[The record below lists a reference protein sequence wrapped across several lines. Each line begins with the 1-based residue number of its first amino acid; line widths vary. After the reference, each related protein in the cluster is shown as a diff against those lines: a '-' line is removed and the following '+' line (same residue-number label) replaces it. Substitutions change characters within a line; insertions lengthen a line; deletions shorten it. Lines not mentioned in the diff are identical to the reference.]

1 MKRRENIDEFK
12 VPTNYFDEFEN
23 HLLNKINEEVLPKNI
38 GFKTPPGYFNKLDA
52 KIKRKNNSKSKEG
65 KLIPVVS
72 KKKFIYAASL
82 AAIVILVFS
91 VIKDMSFITE
101 KTNMTMAAN
110 EAAYMNFFFETTG
123 INFPSFDLLL
133 FFLFILASNL
143 LKYPGGVLK
152 PIFLGRTSSFI
163 LLSKWFSN
171 SSK

>member
-1 MKRRENIDEFK
+1 VKRRENIDEFK

-91 VIKDMSFITE
+91 VIKDTTRFYTLEEIEISNIENFINEGNIQLKQHEISILFTDE
-101 KTNMTMAAN
+101 ILNNMTSN
-110 EAAYMNFFFETTG
+110 QSRLSGNQLENYLLEN
-123 INFPSFDLLL
+123 INDLNALL
-133 FFLFILASNL
+133 P
-143 LKYPGGVLK
+143 Y
-152 PIFLGRTSSFI
+152 
-163 LLSKWFSN
+163 
-171 SSK
+171 

>member
-91 VIKDMSFITE
+91 VIKDTTRFYTLEEIEISNIENFINEGNIQLKQHEISIYFTDE
-101 KTNMTMAAN
+101 VLNNKTRNQSRLSGN
-110 EAAYMNFFFETTG
+110 QLENYLLEN
-123 INFPSFDLLL
+123 INDLNALL
-133 FFLFILASNL
+133 P
-143 LKYPGGVLK
+143 Y
-152 PIFLGRTSSFI
+152 
-163 LLSKWFSN
+163 
-171 SSK
+171 

>member
-91 VIKDMSFITE
+91 VIKDTTRFYTLEEIEISNIENFINEGNIQLKQHEISILFTDE
-101 KTNMTMAAN
+101 ILNNMTSN
-110 EAAYMNFFFETTG
+110 QSRLSGNQLENYLLEN
-123 INFPSFDLLL
+123 INDLKDLLP
-133 FFLFILASNL
+133 N
-143 LKYPGGVLK
+143 
-152 PIFLGRTSSFI
+152 
-163 LLSKWFSN
+163 
-171 SSK
+171 

>member
-91 VIKDMSFITE
+91 VIKDTTRFYTLEEIEISNIENFINEGNIQLKQHEISILFTDE
-101 KTNMTMAAN
+101 ILNNMTSN
-110 EAAYMNFFFETTG
+110 QSRLSGNQLENYLLEN
-123 INFPSFDLLL
+123 INDLNALL
-133 FFLFILASNL
+133 P
-143 LKYPGGVLK
+143 Y
-152 PIFLGRTSSFI
+152 
-163 LLSKWFSN
+163 
-171 SSK
+171 

>member
-52 KIKRKNNSKSKEG
+52 KIKRKNNSKSKEK

-72 KKKFIYAASL
+72 KKIFIYAASL

-91 VIKDMSFITE
+91 VIKDTTRFYTLEEIEISNIENFINEGNIQLKQHEISILFTDE
-101 KTNMTMAAN
+101 ILNNMTSN
-110 EAAYMNFFFETTG
+110 QSRLSGNQLENYLLEN
-123 INFPSFDLLL
+123 INDLNALL
-133 FFLFILASNL
+133 P
-143 LKYPGGVLK
+143 Y
-152 PIFLGRTSSFI
+152 
-163 LLSKWFSN
+163 
-171 SSK
+171 

>member
-1 MKRRENIDEFK
+1 MKRIEYINKFK

-72 KKKFIYAASL
+72 KKIFIYAASL

-91 VIKDMSFITE
+91 VIKDTTRFYTLEEIEISNIENFINEGNIQLKQHEISILFTDE
-101 KTNMTMAAN
+101 ILNNMTRN
-110 EAAYMNFFFETTG
+110 QSRLSGNQLENYLLEN
-123 INFPSFDLLL
+123 INDLNALL
-133 FFLFILASNL
+133 P
-143 LKYPGGVLK
+143 Y
-152 PIFLGRTSSFI
+152 
-163 LLSKWFSN
+163 
-171 SSK
+171 

>member
-91 VIKDMSFITE
+91 VIKDSTRFYTLEEIEISNIENFINEGNIQLKQHEISILFTDE
-101 KTNMTMAAN
+101 ILNNMTSN
-110 EAAYMNFFFETTG
+110 QSRLSGNQLENYLLEN
-123 INFPSFDLLL
+123 INDLNALL
-133 FFLFILASNL
+133 P
-143 LKYPGGVLK
+143 Y
-152 PIFLGRTSSFI
+152 
-163 LLSKWFSN
+163 
-171 SSK
+171 

>member
-91 VIKDMSFITE
+91 VIKDTTRFYTLEEIEISNIENFI
-101 KTNMTMAAN
+101 N
-110 EAAYMNFFFETTG
+110 EGNIQLKQYEISILFTDEILNNITSNQSRLSGNQLENYLLEN
-123 INFPSFDLLL
+123 INDLNALL
-133 FFLFILASNL
+133 P
-143 LKYPGGVLK
+143 Y
-152 PIFLGRTSSFI
+152 
-163 LLSKWFSN
+163 
-171 SSK
+171 